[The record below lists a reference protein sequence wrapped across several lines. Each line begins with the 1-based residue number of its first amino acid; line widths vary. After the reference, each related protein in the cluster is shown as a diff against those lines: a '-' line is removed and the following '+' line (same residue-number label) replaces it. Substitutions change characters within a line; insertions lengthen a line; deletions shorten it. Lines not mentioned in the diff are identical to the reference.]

1 MGHIRSVCSVYVWLR
16 WQKEDGG
23 DENLTMTISEWLN
36 LAALIVIPILA
47 VLLGRWLQNRAER
60 RKDKMQIF
68 KALMTSRIYGWTR
81 ESVEC
86 LNIIDIVFAKDKAV
100 RAAWKDLNDKYHV
113 DKPDQQHLEKIRQ
126 SQYKLLEAI
135 SKSLGYKKVI
145 TWQEIQNVYIPDGLI
160 IQIEDQNRYNQNML
174 AAVENVNK
182 MFVNSQ
188 ANQSK

>member
-1 MGHIRSVCSVYVWLR
+1 
-16 WQKEDGG
+16 
-23 DENLTMTISEWLN
+23 MTISEWLN

-68 KALMTSRIYGWTR
+68 KALMMSRIYGWTR

-135 SKSLGYKKVI
+135 SKSLGYKNVI
-145 TWQEIQNVYIPDGLI
+145 TWQEIQNPYVPVGLI
-160 IQIEDQNRYNQNML
+160 DQIETQNKYSQNM
-174 AAVENVNK
+174 AVAVEQFNK
-182 MFVNSQ
+182 MLVSTQ
-188 ANQSK
+188 AKKP